1 MRKWNYRWGVVSLLL
16 GVSIVTAHA
25 QVVEPTLPPEPPKFD
40 AQSTPIF
47 VGVKDILEFK
57 SLPQYHE
64 PEYMAAFEKAGLLP
78 PLAERLPKEP
88 MVFKTGNMRDGIGVY
103 GDVLRHVIGGR
114 PEGWNAMAGQSQG
127 WGGIDTA
134 LFECLTRTGPLFQ
147 VKAEELEPL
156 PNLAKS
162 WEWSEDGHKLTM
174 HLVEGAKWSDGV
186 PFTSEDVMFFWDDAV
201 MDPNV
206 TPLGGAGPDTFGE
219 GTTLR
224 AIDDYTIEWTFKA
237 VRPVQFL
244 YQMSSASF
252 CPQPAHILKPQHP
265 KYNPKNTYEDFKN
278 AFPADYMN
286 MPVLGAWVVTVH
298 RPDDVVI
305 MRRNPYYWKVDEA
318 GNQLPYL
325 NEMHYKLSTW
335 EARDIE
341 AATGGGDYSNLEHP
355 ENYVESL
362 KRSSEP
368 NAPSKLE
375 FGARTIGFSLN
386 LNYAANGWGE
396 PDARGQ
402 AVRELNRNLD
412 FRKAISYGI
421 DRQGLGNSLVKGPF
435 TAPYPGG
442 LYPASAFYDR
452 DSTVYY
458 PFSIESAKEYLKRAG
473 LADTDGDGFVN
484 FPASVMS
491 GANVEVVV
499 SADGDGATNRNIAE
513 TIVSSMEKIGVRVIP
528 QFVGSNSF
536 MANNAAGQF
545 DWAVTRNGSELLT
558 VTQNTQNLAPVG
570 PQTSGFHKA
579 NAAGALDLLPFEE
592 DLVNTVKTFLDSTNP
607 EERVALMK
615 HYQKVYTEN
624 VYSVGLTNYAAALVI
639 NKRFANVPVGM
650 PVFLFNWGEDSIIR
664 ERLYVPTDKQQD
676 YELTPNT
683 IPGKP
688 GKGEGPVSQ

>member
-1 MRKWNYRWGVVSLLL
+1 MSKFSYRWGVASLLL
-16 GVSIVTAHA
+16 GVSAVAAHG
-25 QVVEPTLPPEPPKFD
+25 QVLEPTLPPEPPQFA
-40 AQSTPIF
+40 AQSTPNF

-57 SLPQYHE
+57 ALPAYHE
-64 PEYMAAFEKAGLLP
+64 PDYMAGMEAAGLLP

-88 MVFKTGNMRDGIGVY
+88 MVFKTGNMPDGVGVY
-103 GDVLRHVIGGR
+103 GDVIRHVIGGR

-134 LFECLTRTGPLFQ
+134 LFECLTRTGPLFE

-186 PFTSEDVMFFWDDAV
+186 PFTSEDVMFFWEDGV
-201 MDPNV
+201 QDPNV
-206 TPLGGAGPDTFGE
+206 SPLGGAGPDTFGT

-224 AIDDYTIEWTFKA
+224 AIDDYTIEWTFEQ
-237 VRPVQFL
+237 VRPEQFL
-244 YQMSSASF
+244 YQMSSPGF

-265 KYNPKNTYEDFKN
+265 KYNPANSYEDFKN
-278 AFPADYMN
+278 AFPADYIN
-286 MPVLGAWVVTVH
+286 MPVLGAWVVVMH
-298 RPDDVVI
+298 RPDDVVV

-341 AATGGGDYSNLEHP
+341 AATGGGDYTNLEHP

-362 KRSSEP
+362 KRSAEP

-386 LNYAANGWGE
+386 LNYSANGWGD
-396 PDARGQ
+396 PDARTQ

-412 FRKAISYGI
+412 FRKAVSSAL
-421 DRQGLGNSLVKGPF
+421 DRERIGNSLVKGPF
-435 TAPYPGG
+435 TAAYPGG
-442 LYPASAFYDR
+442 LFPASAYYDR
-452 DSTVYY
+452 ASTVFY
-458 PFSIESAKEYLKRAG
+458 PYSIETAKAYLEAAG
-473 LADTDGDGFVN
+473 LVDTDGDGLVN
-484 FPASVMS
+484 YPADVMS
-491 GANVEVVV
+491 GANVEIVVA
-499 SADGDGATNRNIAE
+499 ADGDGATNRNIAE
-513 TIVSSMEKIGVRVIP
+513 SVASAMEAVGVRVIA
-528 QFVGSNSF
+528 QFLNTNAF
-536 MANNAAGQF
+536 AANTASGQF
-545 DWAVTRNGSELLT
+545 DWAVGRNSSELLT

-570 PQTSGFHKA
+570 LQTSPFHKA
-579 NAAGALDLLPFEE
+579 GSAGALDLLPFEE
-592 DLVNTVKTFLDSTNP
+592 DLVKTVESFLVSTDP
-607 EERVALMK
+607 AERIELMK
-615 HYQKVYTEN
+615 HYQQVYTEN
-624 VYSVGLTNYAAALVI
+624 VYSVGLTNFAAALVI

-650 PVFLFNWGEDSIIR
+650 PIFLFNWGEDSIMR

-676 YELTPNT
+676 YELAPNS

-688 GKGEGPVSQ
+688 GRGEGPIRQ